1 MASFLDDNDDLRFY
15 LERGIEWEPL
25 VQLTEW
31 GFHRDDGFSST
42 AEAVEFYG
50 DVLELVGSFAAEA
63 IDPLTAQLD
72 RDHPRLE
79 DGEVVYPEATQEL
92 FDALDE
98 LELHGLCV
106 PRELGGMNAPMLLF
120 HMNSELFA
128 RADVSVCAHHG
139 FHGGLAMA
147 ALVYSVMEGT
157 TRFDTESKQITETRF
172 QEVIDSIVQG
182 GQWGSMDITEP
193 DAGSDMAALR
203 CRAEQADDGSWT
215 VTGDKMWITSGHGK
229 WHFVIARTE
238 DAGDP
243 ADPFAG
249 LEGLSM
255 FIVPAFEEGPDG
267 EPTRLHT
274 ELVSVEDKLGHSASA
289 TVAIRFDGAPA
300 HLVGQR
306 GEGFRYMLLLMNN
319 ARVGVGFEALGLCE
333 ASYRLARD
341 YAAQRGSM
349 GKTIDRHEMI
359 FDLLDEMYTNIQ
371 GIRAL
376 CMEAG
381 WHEEVGQKLRVRL
394 RLDPP
399 ADPDAR
405 ADMERQAKRHQRA
418 ARRLTP
424 LLKHIASEEAVAM
437 ARQCIQIHGG
447 VGYSREVGAEKL
459 LRDAMVMPIYE
470 GTSQI
475 QALMAMK
482 DTLLDVVRRPQAFVR
497 NGAAYRWRALSAR
510 DPLERRVARLQ
521 SLRHQAIRHLLTQLI
536 TGKLGELRTTRISAW
551 ADALSQLDPKRDFAL
566 AMLHAERLCRL
577 LTQVAV
583 AEVLL
588 EQAQQ
593 HDDRDVVLERWLER
607 AEPRCRAELDWIT
620 STGHGV
626 LSRLH
631 GRESTEA
638 SGSSDASSVDDGK
651 APRAAK

>member
-15 LERGIEWEPL
+15 LERGIDWEPL
-25 VQLTEW
+25 VRLTEW
-31 GFHRDDGFSST
+31 DFASPDGHATT
-42 AEAVEFYG
+42 AEATEFYG
-50 DVLELVGSFAAEA
+50 ELLDLVGSFAADE
-63 IDPLTAQLD
+63 IDPITAQLD
-72 RDHPRLE
+72 RDHPTLV
-79 DGEVVYPEATQEL
+79 DGEVVYPAGTASL

-120 HMNSELFA
+120 HMNSELLA

-147 ALVYSVMEGT
+147 ALVYSVMEGST
-157 TRFDTESKQITETRF
+157 SFDAENKVITDTPYRD
-172 QEVIDSIVQG
+172 VIESIVAG
-182 GQWGSMDITEP
+182 EQWGSMDITEP

-203 CRAEQADDGSWT
+203 CRGEQDDDGNWF

-238 DAGDP
+238 DAPD
-243 ADPFAG
+243 ADDPFAG
-249 LEGLSM
+249 LKGLSM
-255 FIVPAFEEGPDG
+255 FIVRALEEDDDG
-267 EPTRLHT
+267 QPVRRHT

-289 TVAIRFDGAPA
+289 TVAIRFDRCPA
-300 HLVGQR
+300 RLVGQR

-341 YAAQRGSM
+341 YASVRGSM

-359 FDLLDEMYTNIQ
+359 ADMLDEMRTDIQ

-376 CMEAG
+376 CMKAG
-381 WHEEVGQKLRVRL
+381 WHEEMGQKLQVRL
-394 RLDPP
+394 LLDPP

-405 ADMERQAKRHQRA
+405 AELERSSKRHRRK

-424 LLKHIASEEAVAM
+424 LLKHDAAEKAVEM
-437 ARQCIQIHGG
+437 ARRCIQIHGG
-447 VGYSREVGAEKL
+447 VGYSCEVGAEKL

-475 QALMAMK
+475 QGLMAMK
-482 DTLLDVVRRPQAFVR
+482 DTLLGVVRRPQAFLR
-497 NGAAYRWRALSAR
+497 DGATYRWRALSAR
-510 DPLERRVARLQ
+510 DPLERRVAGLQ
-521 SLRHQAIRHLLTQLI
+521 SLRHQAVRHLLTQLAAA
-536 TGKLGELRTTRISAW
+536 KLGELRSTRISAW
-551 ADALSQLDPKRDFAL
+551 AEAMSGLDPKRDFAL

-577 LTQVAV
+577 LTQVAT

-588 EQAQQ
+588 DQVRE
-593 HDDRDVVLERWLER
+593 HPERIELLERWLER
-607 AEPRCRAELDWIT
+607 AEPRCRHELDVIT
-620 STGHGV
+620 TTGHG
-626 LSRLH
+626 LLARMR
-631 GRESTEA
+631 GPA
-638 SGSSDASSVDDGK
+638 DAPV
-651 APRAAK
+651 AEPQAAK